1 MIAADDCSTDET
13 QSLLPRVRGLRYLRN
28 VRNLG
33 FLRNCNRALDEA
45 RGAFAVLLNNDVQVT
60 RDWLS
65 SLLATFEKFDRVG
78 AVGPKVLYPNGR
90 LQEAGARLNRDCSS
104 QLIGVGDDAA
114 LARYNEVREIDYCSG
129 ACLAIRTEVLRALGG
144 FDERYVPAYCEDAD
158 LCFGLREKGL
168 RVMYN
173 PASAI
178 VHHLSVSSNA
188 LDQGFKIRCV
198 VRNQQKLSERWQSE
212 IDRQNSVRLIA
223 FAAPVSHGA
232 RERSVVGQGIHRV
245 EQRRQRRN
253 RTSSA
258 IINLTFQRTSVSM
271 TCAWQKS
278 WSNRQTSHAVM
289 EYTDSVSITT
299 GFRGGASSR
308 CRSSKYCWQP
318 GDPTSPFCLC
328 WANENWTRRW
338 DGKDQ
343 EILLAQHYSDADD
356 RALIEEIAPY
366 FALPNYIR
374 IDGRPLFLLY
384 RADLLPDVKRTAHI
398 WRTACRAL
406 GIGEIYLAMVESFDY
421 AIKPVD
427 PRSLGFDA
435 SVEFPP
441 HHMAAEIAPPGAL
454 LNPRYTGAVSDYLEV
469 VRRALQKPLPGHTQ
483 FRTVMPSWD
492 NTARQQDG
500 SYVFAN
506 ASPGAYRAW
515 LEAILAQTRE
525 QNFGDERIIFVNAW
539 NEWAEGTH
547 LEPDQ
552 RFGHGYLQ
560 ATRDALDHDLI
571 APARSQW

>member
-1 MIAADDCSTDET
+1 M
-13 QSLLPRVRGLRYLRN
+13 
-28 VRNLG
+28 
-33 FLRNCNRALDEA
+33 
-45 RGAFAVLLNNDVQVT
+45 
-60 RDWLS
+60 
-65 SLLATFEKFDRVG
+65 
-78 AVGPKVLYPNGR
+78 VLYPNGR

-129 ACLAIRTEVLRALGG
+129 ACLAMRTEVLRALGG

-158 LCFGLREKGL
+158 LCFRLREKGL

-223 FAAPVSHGA
+223 FYLPQFHTVPENDLWWGKGFT
-232 RERSVVGQGIHRV
+232 E
-245 EQRRQRRN
+245 
-253 RTSSA
+253 
-258 IINLTFQRTSVSM
+258 
-271 TCAWQKS
+271 
-278 WSNRQTSHAVM
+278 WSNVAKAKPNFVGHYQPHLPADLGFYDLRVAEVM
-289 EYTDSVSITT
+289 EQQADLARRYGVYGFCFYYYWFSGRRILEMPVERMLAT
-299 GFRGGASSR
+299 GRPDF
-308 CRSSKYCWQP
+308 
-318 GDPTSPFCLC
+318 PFCLC